1 MVCDAMSVRANVM
14 LDDAVWEQLQQI
26 PKGERSRLVNEALNR
41 TLELRRRER
50 AMQEM
55 DRLRAK
61 LPRMK
66 VDVVREIRKDRART
80 HG

>member
-1 MVCDAMSVRANVM
+1 MSMRANVM
-14 LDDAVWEQLQQI
+14 WEDSVWEQLQQI
-26 PKGERSRLVNEALNR
+26 PKGERSRLVNEAVSR
-41 TLELRRRER
+41 TLELRRREG

-61 LPRMK
+61 LPRIN
-66 VDVVREIRKDRART
+66 VNVVEEVRKDRART